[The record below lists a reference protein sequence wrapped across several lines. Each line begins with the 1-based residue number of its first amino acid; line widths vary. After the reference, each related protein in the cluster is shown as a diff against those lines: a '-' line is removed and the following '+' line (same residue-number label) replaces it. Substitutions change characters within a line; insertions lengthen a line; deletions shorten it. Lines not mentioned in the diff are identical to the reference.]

1 MAMNQ
6 ELGACPIVG
15 CVAVN
20 HPEAGEF
27 HHRWFVVDE
36 QGIQLPRDLA
46 AGLQTVTLEIRYGEL
61 VLRAPGMLRLDI
73 PMDVL
78 EDDDSVRRVTHAS
91 GQALD
96 TIDEGDLAAAWFS
109 NLLGVS
115 CRLAKLH
122 PDAPTP
128 EFR

>member
-1 MAMNQ
+1 MNQ

-15 CVAVN
+15 CVAVD
-20 HPEAGEF
+20 HPDAAAF
-27 HHRWFVVDE
+27 HHRWFVVNE
-36 QGIQLPRDLA
+36 QGAQLSADLSQ
-46 AGLQTVTLEIRYGEL
+46 GLRTVTLEIRHGEL

-73 PMDVL
+73 PMDVI
-78 EDDDSVRRVTHAS
+78 EDDDSVRRVSHVS
-91 GQALD
+91 GQSLD

-122 PDAPTP
+122 PDATTP